1 MLASWRRR
9 LLPQPF
15 PALFAL
21 RRRYLRQESQALY
34 QRYGH
39 ALGIFGAFFALAL
52 VERPSLLA
60 APILQFWRDPLAWRD
75 NLVYLVGWLTVVGLW
90 ARVHRSFV
98 RGAGFAVFA
107 RSASHGHYL
116 APRLDMAL
124 LLVALQWFIV
134 PFAIAAGVVLAAGAG
149 TVLFWGAFLV
159 ILLLTIAAARAVVF
173 GAGRASRLRLLAVPA
188 LLAAAPLADGWPL
201 VACLA
206 LLARELAR
214 PAPARAST
222 RRDDGASGRLRG
234 PGPWFLF
241 QLHGR
246 ALWRSHLH
254 VALPRIGAALF
265 LHALCWA
272 MVHLFGKEQDAA
284 GFVTLACCASA
295 YLLAGLYYA
304 FWQARQPL
312 QPFLRSL
319 PFGTAKTMV
328 AEHLVVL
335 GAGAAVFGLAWLAH
349 AQVAGS
355 LDVATVLLRRA
366 GWSLMLL
373 ALLGA
378 PILQRHQYGVAMK
391 VALCAASLIL
401 M

>member
-1 MLASWRRR
+1 ML
-9 LLPQPF
+9 
-15 PALFAL
+15 
-21 RRRYLRQESQALY
+21 
-34 QRYGH
+34 
-39 ALGIFGAFFALAL
+39 
-52 VERPSLLA
+52 
-60 APILQFWRDPLAWRD
+60 
-75 NLVYLVGWLTVVGLW
+75 T
-90 ARVHRSFV
+90 
-98 RGAGFAVFA
+98 
-107 RSASHGHYL
+107 
-116 APRLDMAL
+116 
-124 LLVALQWFIV
+124 
-134 PFAIAAGVVLAAGAG
+134 AGAG

-222 RRDDGASGRLRG
+222 RRDAGAGGRLRG

-272 MVHLFGKEQDAA
+272 MIHLFGKEHDAA

-304 FWQARQPL
+304 FWQARRPL

-319 PFGTAKTMV
+319 PFGTC
-328 AEHLVVL
+328 
-335 GAGAAVFGLAWLAH
+335 
-349 AQVAGS
+349 
-355 LDVATVLLRRA
+355 LLYTSPSPRD
-366 GWSLMLL
+366 
-373 ALLGA
+373 
-378 PILQRHQYGVAMK
+378 
-391 VALCAASLIL
+391 
-401 M
+401 

>member
-1 MLASWRRR
+1 M
-9 LLPQPF
+9 
-15 PALFAL
+15 
-21 RRRYLRQESQALY
+21 
-34 QRYGH
+34 
-39 ALGIFGAFFALAL
+39 I
-52 VERPSLLA
+52 
-60 APILQFWRDPLAWRD
+60 
-75 NLVYLVGWLTVVGLW
+75 
-90 ARVHRSFV
+90 
-98 RGAGFAVFA
+98 
-107 RSASHGHYL
+107 
-116 APRLDMAL
+116 
-124 LLVALQWFIV
+124 
-134 PFAIAAGVVLAAGAG
+134 
-149 TVLFWGAFLV
+149 
-159 ILLLTIAAARAVVF
+159 
-173 GAGRASRLRLLAVPA
+173 
-188 LLAAAPLADGWPL
+188 
-201 VACLA
+201 
-206 LLARELAR
+206 
-214 PAPARAST
+214 
-222 RRDDGASGRLRG
+222 
-234 PGPWFLF
+234 
-241 QLHGR
+241 
-246 ALWRSHLH
+246 
-254 VALPRIGAALF
+254 
-265 LHALCWA
+265 
-272 MVHLFGKEQDAA
+272 HLFGKEHDAA

-319 PFGTAKTMV
+319 PFGTAKTMA